1 MRDRS
6 FPGFRFA
13 PSGLPEPTYL
23 SPQAGRGR
31 SVPRARRSFAG
42 VLALHQTA
50 IVSFLAF
57 LLFCALAAAQAPVVA
72 RHGMVASQE
81 ARASRI
87 GVAVLEEG
95 GNAVDAAV
103 AVGFALAV
111 TWPPAGNIGGGGFM
125 LIHLADRNEDVAI
138 DYREIAPRAT
148 TRDVFLDE
156 KGEADPRKSRDSG
169 LGVGVPGTV
178 AGLALALE
186 RYGSGKFT
194 LAQLIAPALAAAR
207 NGIAVE
213 DSLANELAREQPRL
227 VRWPSTAKIFLNPDG
242 VGLGPGQSLMQ
253 ADLAGSLD
261 AIARDGPRAFYQGP
275 IAEKIVAAVRDAGGL
290 MTLDDLAA
298 YRPTIRTPVR
308 GTYRDYEIVSMPPP
322 SSGGVHLI
330 EMLNVLEGFSLADLG
345 AGSVPA
351 LHLMIETMKRAYA
364 DRAEFLGDPDAV
376 AVPVE
381 RLTSKGY
388 AADLR
393 RSIDPKRATPARDIR
408 AGQPVA
414 VEGNN
419 TTHYSVVDAAGNAVA
434 NTYTLNLSFGV
445 GLVAEGTGILLND
458 ELDDFAAK
466 PGAAN
471 AFGLTGGAAN
481 APGPGKRPL
490 SSMTPTI
497 VLKAGKPYLVT
508 GSPGGSRIITT
519 VLQVILNVIDFH
531 MDVAGA
537 VTAPRVHNQWL
548 PDGIAVEQAVPAET
562 VRGLEALGDTVVRR
576 PNWGSANSIMVTP
589 DGLYGAADPR
599 SRGALAVGY

>member
-1 MRDRS
+1 MLL
-6 FPGFRFA
+6 F
-13 PSGLPEPTYL
+13 L
-23 SPQAGRGR
+23 
-31 SVPRARRSFAG
+31 RAKF
-42 VLALHQTA
+42 
-50 IVSFLAF
+50 VSFFA
-57 LLFCALAAAQAPVVA
+57 LLLTCGLAAAQEPVLA
-72 RHGMVASQE
+72 RHGMVSSQE

-87 GVAVLEEG
+87 GVDVMEQG

-125 LIHLADRNEDVAI
+125 VIHLADRNEDVAI
-138 DYREIAPRAT
+138 DYRETAPAAT
-148 TRDVFLDE
+148 TKDVFLDE
-156 KGEADPRKSRDSG
+156 KGDADPRKSRDSG
-169 LGVGVPGTV
+169 LGIGVPGTV
-178 AGLALALE
+178 AGLTLALA

-207 NGIAVE
+207 NGIVVE
-213 DSLANELAREQPRL
+213 EALASDLAGSQPRL
-227 VRWPSTAKIFLNPDG
+227 ARWPSTAKIFLNPDG
-242 VGLGPGQSLMQ
+242 VVLAPGQSLVQ
-253 ADLAGSLD
+253 ADLAGSLA
-261 AIARDGPRAFYQGP
+261 AIAQDGPRAFYQGP

-290 MTLDDLAA
+290 MTLDDLKA
-298 YRPTIRTPVR
+298 YRPVLRTPVR
-308 GTYRDYEIVSMPPP
+308 GTYRDYQIVSMPPP

-330 EMLNVLEGFSLADLG
+330 EMLNVLEGYPLADLG

-376 AVPVE
+376 TVPVE

-393 RSIDPKRATPARDIR
+393 RSIDRKRATPARDIR
-408 AGQPVA
+408 AGQPMA
-414 VEGNN
+414 AEGNN

-434 NTYTLNLSFGV
+434 NTYTLNLGFGV

-471 AFGLTGGAAN
+471 AYGLTGGAAN

-497 VLKAGKPYLVT
+497 MLKGGKPYLVT

-519 VLQVILNVIDFH
+519 ALQVILNAIDFR
-531 MDVAGA
+531 MDVAAA
-537 VTAPRVHNQWL
+537 VAAPRIHHQWL
-548 PDGIAVEQAVPAET
+548 PDEVNAEQAVPAET
-562 VRGLEALGDTVVRR
+562 VRGLEQLGHTVVRR

-589 DGLYGAADPR
+589 DGLAGAADPR
-599 SRGALAVGY
+599 SRGALAAGY

>member
-1 MRDRS
+1 MPNFCEGHPYPTASAARKRS
-6 FPGFRFA
+6 TSPLQGEVWSALQRFLHA
-13 PSGLPEPTYL
+13 ATIVFVALFLTCS
-23 SPQAGRGR
+23 
-31 SVPRARRSFAG
+31 RA
-42 VLALHQTA
+42 
-50 IVSFLAF
+50 I
-57 LLFCALAAAQAPVVA
+57 AQAPVLA

-87 GVAVLEEG
+87 GIEVLEQS

-111 TWPPAGNIGGGGFM
+111 TWPPAGNIAGGGFM
-125 LIHLADRNEDVAI
+125 VIHLADRKEDIAI
-138 DYREIAPRAT
+138 DYRETAPAAT
-148 TRDVFLDE
+148 TKDVFVDE

-169 LGVGVPGTV
+169 LGIGVPGTV
-178 AGLALALE
+178 AGLSLALE

-207 NGIAVE
+207 NGIVVE
-213 DSLANELAREQPRL
+213 DALADALSREQPRL
-227 VRWPSTAKIFLNPDG
+227 ARWPSTAKIFLNPDG
-242 VGLGPGQSLMQ
+242 VGLAPGQSLVQ

-261 AIARDGPRAFYQGP
+261 AIARDGPLAFYQGP
-275 IAEKIVAAVRDAGGL
+275 IAEKIVAAVRAAGGL
-290 MTLDDLAA
+290 MTLDDLKN
-298 YRPTIRTPVR
+298 YRPILRTPVR
-308 GTYRDYEIVSMPPP
+308 GTYRDYQIVSMPPP

-330 EMLNVLEGFSLADLG
+330 EMLNVLEGYQLADLG

-364 DRAEFLGDPDAV
+364 DRAEFLGDPDVV
-376 AVPVE
+376 AVPVD

-393 RSIDPKRATPARDIR
+393 RSIDPKRATPSRDIR

-414 VEGNN
+414 IEGNN

-434 NTYTLNLSFGV
+434 NTYTLNLNFGV

-481 APGPGKRPL
+481 APGPDKRPL

-497 VLKAGKPYLVT
+497 VLKGGRPYLVT

-519 VLQVILNVIDFH
+519 VLQVIVNAIDYH
-531 MDVAGA
+531 MDVAAA
-537 VTAPRVHNQWL
+537 VAAPRIHHQWL
-548 PDGIAVEQAVPAET
+548 PDEVVAEQAVPAET
-562 VRGLEALGDTVVRR
+562 VRGLEQLGHTVVRR

-589 DGLYGAADPR
+589 EGLAGAADPR

>member
-1 MRDRS
+1 LRERV
-6 FPGFRFA
+6 F
-13 PSGLPEPTYL
+13 
-23 SPQAGRGR
+23 
-31 SVPRARRSFAG
+31 
-42 VLALHQTA
+42 VLHRTA
-50 IVSFLAF
+50 ITFFVF
-57 LLFCALAAAQAPVVA
+57 LLTCALAAAQAPAPVVA

-87 GVAVLEEG
+87 GVEVLEQG

-111 TWPPAGNIGGGGFM
+111 THPQAGNIGGGGFM
-125 LIHLADRNEDVAI
+125 MIHLADRNEDVAI
-138 DYREIAPRAT
+138 DYRETAPAAT
-148 TRDVFLDE
+148 TKDVFLDE

-169 LGVGVPGTV
+169 LGIGVPGTV

-207 NGIAVE
+207 NGIVVE
-213 DSLANELAREQPRL
+213 EGLAEALPGSQPRL
-227 VRWPSTAKIFLNPDG
+227 ARWPSSAKIFLNPDG
-242 VGLGPGQSLMQ
+242 VVLGPGQSLVQ

-261 AIARDGPRAFYQGP
+261 AIAREGPSAFYQGP
-275 IAEKIVAAVRDAGGL
+275 IAEKIVAAVRGAGGL
-290 MTLDDLAA
+290 MTLDDLKN
-298 YRPTIRTPVR
+298 YRPLLRTPVR
-308 GTYRDYEIVSMPPP
+308 GTYRDYQIVSMPPP

-330 EMLNVLEGFSLADLG
+330 EMLNVLEGYRLADLG

-364 DRAEFLGDPDAV
+364 DRAEFLGDPDVV

-381 RLTSKGY
+381 RLTSKSY

-393 RSIDPKRATPARDIR
+393 RSIDPKRATPSRDIR
-408 AGQPVA
+408 AGQPVVA
-414 VEGNN
+414 EGNN
-419 TTHYSVVDAAGNAVA
+419 TTHYSVIDAAGNAVA
-434 NTYTLNLSFGV
+434 NTYTLNLNFGV

-497 VLKAGKPYLVT
+497 VLKAGKPYLIT

-519 VLQVILNVIDFH
+519 ALEVILNAIDFR
-531 MDVAGA
+531 MDVAAA
-537 VTAPRVHNQWL
+537 VAAPRVHHQWL
-548 PDGIAVEQAVPAET
+548 PDTVSVEQAVPAET
-562 VRGLEALGDTVVRR
+562 VRGLEQLGHKMVRQ

-589 DGLYGAADPR
+589 GGLAGAADPR
-599 SRGALAVGY
+599 TRGALAVGY

>member
-1 MRDRS
+1 
-6 FPGFRFA
+6 
-13 PSGLPEPTYL
+13 
-23 SPQAGRGR
+23 
-31 SVPRARRSFAG
+31 
-42 VLALHQTA
+42 
-50 IVSFLAF
+50 
-57 LLFCALAAAQAPVVA
+57 
-72 RHGMVASQE
+72 MVASQE
-81 ARASRI
+81 GRATRI
-87 GVAVLEEG
+87 GVEVLEQG

-103 AVGFALAV
+103 AIGFALAV
-111 TWPPAGNIGGGGFM
+111 THPQAGNLGGGGFM
-125 LIHLADRNEDVAI
+125 LIHLAERNEDVAI
-138 DYREIAPRAT
+138 DYRETAPQAT

-169 LGVGVPGTV
+169 LGIGVPGTV

-207 NGIAVE
+207 NGIEVE
-213 DSLANELAREQPRL
+213 DDLADALPRAQPRL
-227 VRWPSTAKIFLNPDG
+227 ARWPSTTKIFLNPDG
-242 VGLGPGQSLMQ
+242 VVLAPGQSLVQ

-261 AIARDGPRAFYQGP
+261 TIAREGPRAFYEGP
-275 IAEKIVAAVRDAGGL
+275 IAEKIVAGVRGAGGL
-290 MTLDDLAA
+290 MTLDDLMA
-298 YRPTIRTPVR
+298 YRPVIRTPVR
-308 GTYRDYEIVSMPPP
+308 GTYRGYDIVSMPPP

-330 EMLNVLEGFSLADLG
+330 EMLNVLEGYTPGESDG
-345 AGSVPA
+345 VTS

-364 DRAEFLGDPDAV
+364 DRAEFLGDPDTV
-376 AVPVE
+376 AVPVG
-381 RLTSKGY
+381 RLTSKSY

-393 RSIDPKRATPARDIR
+393 RSIDPRRATPSRDIR

-414 VEGNN
+414 AEGAN

-434 NTYTLNLSFGV
+434 NTYTLNLAFGV
-445 GLVAEGTGILLND
+445 GLVADGTGILLND

-519 VLQVILNVIDFH
+519 VLQVIRNVIDLR
-531 MDVAGA
+531 MDVAAA
-537 VTAPRVHNQWL
+537 VAAPRIHHQWL
-548 PDGIAVEQAVPAET
+548 PDEVVAEQGIDPEAIGRLEQM
-562 VRGLEALGDTVVRR
+562 GHNVVRR
-576 PNWGSANSIMVTP
+576 PDWGSANSIMVTP
-589 DGLYGAADPR
+589 DGLAGAADPR
-599 SRGALAVGY
+599 SRGALAAGQ

>member
-1 MRDRS
+1 MEQAARQVPHRRTS
-6 FPGFRFA
+6 VFSIQVFA
-13 PSGLPEPTYL
+13 RVFVSI
-23 SPQAGRGR
+23 
-31 SVPRARRSFAG
+31 
-42 VLALHQTA
+42 LALALT
-50 IVSFLAF
+50 STLA
-57 LLFCALAAAQAPVVA
+57 LAQAPVLA

-87 GVAVLEEG
+87 GVEVLEQG

-125 LIHLADRNEDVAI
+125 VIHLADRNEDIAI
-138 DYREIAPRAT
+138 DYRETAPAAT
-148 TRDVFLDE
+148 TKDVFLDQ
-156 KGEADPRKSRDSG
+156 KGDADPRKSRDSG

-178 AGLALALE
+178 AGLALAHE

-207 NGIAVE
+207 DGIVVE
-213 DSLANELAREQPRL
+213 DVLADAMSHEQPRL

-242 VGLGPGQSLMQ
+242 VVLAPGQSLVQ
-253 ADLAGSLD
+253 ADLAGSLA
-261 AIARDGPRAFYQGP
+261 AIAQDGPRAFYQGP
-275 IAEKIVAAVRDAGGL
+275 IAEKIVAAVLGAGGL
-290 MTLDDLAA
+290 MTLDDLKV
-298 YRPTIRTPVR
+298 YRPVLRTPVR
-308 GTYRDYEIVSMPPP
+308 GTYRDYQIVSMPPP

-330 EMLNVLEGFSLADLG
+330 EMLNVLEGYPLADLG
-345 AGSVPA
+345 PGSVPA

-364 DRAEFLGDPDAV
+364 DRAEFLGDPDVV

-381 RLTSKGY
+381 RLASKVY

-393 RSIDPKRATPARDIR
+393 RSIDPKRARPSGDIR

-414 VEGNN
+414 AEGNN

-434 NTYTLNLSFGV
+434 NTYTLNLVFGV
-445 GLVAEGTGILLND
+445 GLVVEGTGILLND

-466 PGAAN
+466 PGAPN
-471 AFGLTGGAAN
+471 AYGLTGGAAN

-497 VLKAGKPYLVT
+497 VLRGSKPYLVT

-519 VLQVILNVIDFH
+519 ALQVIVNAIDFR
-531 MDVAGA
+531 MDVAAA
-537 VTAPRVHNQWL
+537 VAAPRIHHQWL
-548 PDGIAVEQAVPAET
+548 PDEVNAEQAVLADT
-562 VRGLEALGDTVVRR
+562 VRGLEQLGHTVVRR
-576 PNWGSANSIMVTP
+576 SNWGSANSIMVTP
-589 DGLYGAADPR
+589 DGLAGAADLR

>member
-1 MRDRS
+1 MLRLWT
-6 FPGFRFA
+6 FRR
-13 PSGLPEPTYL
+13 L
-23 SPQAGRGR
+23 S
-31 SVPRARRSFAG
+31 SVLCPLGA
-42 VLALHQTA
+42 VLCLSLA
-50 IVSFLAF
+50 IVING
-57 LLFCALAAAQAPVVA
+57 ALAQAPVLA

-87 GVAVLEEG
+87 GVEVLEQG

-111 TWPPAGNIGGGGFM
+111 THPQAGNIGGGGFM
-125 LIHLADRNEDVAI
+125 MIHLADRNEDVAI
-138 DYREIAPRAT
+138 DYRETAPAAT
-148 TRDVFLDE
+148 TKDVFLDE

-169 LGVGVPGTV
+169 LGIGVPGTV

-207 NGIAVE
+207 NGIVVE
-213 DSLANELAREQPRL
+213 EGLAEALPGSQPRL
-227 VRWPSTAKIFLNPDG
+227 ARWPSSAKIFLNPDG
-242 VGLGPGQSLMQ
+242 VVLGPGQSLVQ

-261 AIARDGPRAFYQGP
+261 AIAREGPSAFYQGP
-275 IAEKIVAAVRDAGGL
+275 IAEKIVAAVRGAGGL
-290 MTLDDLAA
+290 MTLDDLKN
-298 YRPTIRTPVR
+298 YRPLLRTPVR
-308 GTYRDYEIVSMPPP
+308 GTYRDYQIVSMPPP

-330 EMLNVLEGFSLADLG
+330 EMLNVLEGYRLADLG

-364 DRAEFLGDPDAV
+364 DRAEFLGDPDVV

-381 RLTSKGY
+381 RLTSKPY

-393 RSIDPKRATPARDIR
+393 RSIDPKRATPSGDIR

-414 VEGNN
+414 AEGNN
-419 TTHYSVVDAAGNAVA
+419 TTHYSVIDAAGNAVA
-434 NTYTLNLSFGV
+434 NTYTLNLNFGV
-445 GLVAEGTGILLND
+445 ALVAEGTGILLND

-466 PGAAN
+466 PGVPN
-471 AFGLTGGAAN
+471 AFGLTGGTAN

-497 VLKAGKPYLVT
+497 VLKGGKPYLVT

-519 VLQVILNVIDFH
+519 ALQVILNAIDFH
-531 MDVAGA
+531 MDVAAA
-537 VTAPRVHNQWL
+537 VAAPRIHHQWL
-548 PDGIAVEQAVPAET
+548 PDDVNAEQAVPAET
-562 VRGLEALGDTVVRR
+562 VRGLEQLGHTVVRR
-576 PNWGSANSIMVTP
+576 PNWGSANSITVTP
-589 DGLYGAADPR
+589 DGLAGAADPR
-599 SRGALAVGY
+599 SRGALAVGQ